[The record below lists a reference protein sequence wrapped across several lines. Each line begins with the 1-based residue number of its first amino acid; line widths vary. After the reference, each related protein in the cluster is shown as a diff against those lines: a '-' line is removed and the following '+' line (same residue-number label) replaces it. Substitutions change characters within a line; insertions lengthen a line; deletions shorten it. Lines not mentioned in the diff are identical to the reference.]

1 LLTLFEISTCGYLFR
16 LFSKSVASL
25 PSGIGDRRLFWPYF
39 GPFGCIAPKTLN
51 YLAFLVW
58 LANLN
63 TDRKHKSNIRD
74 SILVIRDTLISFHGF
89 IFILYH

>member
-1 LLTLFEISTCGYLFR
+1 MYFHTVISEKTYVRVLLVQLVL
-16 LFSKSVASL
+16 
-25 PSGIGDRRLFWPYF
+25 
-39 GPFGCIAPKTLN
+39 
-51 YLAFLVW
+51 LVW

-89 IFILYH
+89 VFIFYH